1 MSEIILHIATREAW
15 KEAQSRNSYVTESL
29 ETEKFIYFSTPAQVV
44 AVADFIYRGQRN
56 LVLLCV
62 EPEELSAELKYEA
75 LTTGDV

>member
-15 KEAQSRNSYVTESL
+15 KEARSRNSYVTESL
-29 ETEKFIYFSTPAQVV
+29 ETEKFIRFSTPAQVI

-56 LVLLCV
+56 LVPLCV
-62 EPEELSAELKYEA
+62 APEKLSAELKYEA